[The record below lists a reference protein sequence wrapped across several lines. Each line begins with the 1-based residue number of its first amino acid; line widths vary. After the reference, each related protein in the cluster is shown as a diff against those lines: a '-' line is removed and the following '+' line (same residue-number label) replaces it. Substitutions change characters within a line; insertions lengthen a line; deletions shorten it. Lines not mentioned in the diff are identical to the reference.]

1 MNKENEF
8 QREDHSSQIE
18 NEKTENNDELKHKQS
33 EVDSFQDNVDDADYK
48 NSADSV
54 SEETAVFSLGEKKSS
69 KENDREVND
78 EVAVISSA
86 DVKQSQDE
94 IEAINPIPPD
104 NLLVTEEE
112 DRRSEMAEDD
122 GEQNRGMTRK
132 ELKQEKAEQ
141 KEKAVKPKRGRI
153 RLIPIWLRV
162 IIILILLVAS
172 LIGGAMFGYG
182 VIGDGEPRDVLDRD
196 PWYHIYDIIFED
208 TDRERT
214 R

>member
-8 QREDHSSQIE
+8 QREDHSSPIE